1 MITRILGRSL
11 LVSHAMVVVLAIGL
25 VLVTVS
31 VERAGVPRAELV
43 RALVLHALLAVV
55 WLGPLLCGLATT
67 LTLTRMEHR
76 GELTA
81 LACVGVGP
89 SKLRLAVL
97 CAGALMG
104 VCAFAL
110 SAVVLPA
117 FAVDLSHA
125 WVWTGDGVW
134 HEESQILVDLQGDG
148 RVSSTLLSAADIQR
162 AEPRLAPWS
171 ALRWSGSLG
180 EQVEML
186 ARPARVLACMG
197 FSALGLRA
205 VNWRRPWVGVVGIGV
220 VLLTVELLG
229 WAMGAQGQ
237 IPVYVGGTL
246 ALWVWVMAAWPQPS
260 MRSSRPV

>member
-1 MITRILGRSL
+1 
-11 LVSHAMVVVLAIGL
+11 MVVVLAIGL

-43 RALVLHALLAVV
+43 RTLVLHALLAVV

-67 LTLTRMEHR
+67 LTLTRMDHR

-81 LACVGVGP
+81 LACVGIGP

-125 WVWTGDGVW
+125 WVWTGDGLW
-134 HEESQILVDLQGDG
+134 HAESQVLVDLQGDG
-148 RVSSTLLSAADIQR
+148 RVSSTLLSTADIQR

-186 ARPARVLACMG
+186 ARPLACWPVWT
-197 FSALGLRA
+197 SRRLVCARSQ
-205 VNWRRPWVGVVGIGV
+205 RRPWVGVVGVGV
-220 VLLTVELLG
+220 VLLTIELLG
-229 WAMGAQGQ
+229 WAMGARARF
-237 IPVYVGGTL
+237 VYVGGTL
-246 ALWVWVMAAWPQPS
+246 AVGLGSGCLARRR
-260 MRSSRPV
+260 RSSRPV